1 MHCICRWWLKRS
13 CWKLTAK
20 VTTRRQNCSSW
31 TSLLC
36 SAGTSMLSTPSSFV
50 MWTTTGAKYIHAT
63 SWPSLK
69 CYLVD
74 FSDFAIFMSTF
85 NTLRGFFLFV
95 CFALGFFGPVLHRCN
110 LTNIKSFQLNMLHVF
125 VHSRSRWLKEPDG
138 DSTELFRMVAEIF
151 ILWCKSHVSLAV
163 QSFMIIVTIPRL
175 THLFQ
180 SRYFFVL
187 WIQNF
192 KREEQNFVVQN
203 EINNL
208 GFLTGEG
215 KTKMSKV
222 KMGMWVFDLLL
233 CQNDLKLGVRTALKY
248 L

>member
-1 MHCICRWWLKRS
+1 
-13 CWKLTAK
+13 
-20 VTTRRQNCSSW
+20 
-31 TSLLC
+31 
-36 SAGTSMLSTPSSFV
+36 
-50 MWTTTGAKYIHAT
+50 
-63 SWPSLK
+63 
-69 CYLVD
+69 
-74 FSDFAIFMSTF
+74 
-85 NTLRGFFLFV
+85 
-95 CFALGFFGPVLHRCN
+95 
-110 LTNIKSFQLNMLHVF
+110 
-125 VHSRSRWLKEPDG
+125 
-138 DSTELFRMVAEIF
+138 
-151 ILWCKSHVSLAV
+151 
-163 QSFMIIVTIPRL
+163 MIIVTIPRL